1 MKNLVLIFSIL
12 FIAISCDPDTP
23 DVNKGKL
30 DPNAM
35 ILIKPAKGVQ
45 LRSTVTGLTAL
56 EIVEQTMNM
65 TFQTHYFGNKYSE
78 EVVIAD
84 RGFGDNQRDYDL
96 PALMMFGTDII
107 QTDGS
112 YQRDFIYG
120 TDFYLVNSELDT
132 IGYIPQSVIDNARIL
147 IEDAYSD
154 SNYTEVYHLFNEAFT
169 FLPIE

>member
-1 MKNLVLIFSIL
+1 MKKIL
-12 FIAISCDPDTP
+12 FLLIVSLAFASCDKKDLPEP
-23 DVNKGKL
+23 KGKL
-30 DPNAM
+30 NPNAM
-35 ILIKPAKGVQ
+35 ITIRPAKGVK
-45 LRSTVTGLTAL
+45 LRSTITGLTGL

-65 TFQTHYFGNKYSE
+65 TFRTHYFGNKYSE

-96 PALMMFGTDII
+96 PALMMFSTDII

-120 TDFYLVNSELDT
+120 FDFYLVNSSLDT
-132 IGYIPQSVIDNARIL
+132 IGYIPQTVIDDARIK
-147 IEDAYSD
+147 IEIALADE
-154 SNYTEVYHLFNEAFT
+154 NYTEIYKLFNDAFT

>member
-1 MKNLVLIFSIL
+1 MKNLVLILSIL

-56 EIVEQTMNM
+56 EIVEQTMGM
-65 TFQTHYFGNKYSE
+65 TFQSHYFSNKYYE
-78 EVVIAD
+78 DIKILD
-84 RGFGDNQRDYDL
+84 RGFGDNQRDYNL
-96 PALMMFGTDII
+96 PALMMFSTDII

-112 YQRDFIYG
+112 YQRDFVYSTNVFLI
-120 TDFYLVNSELDT
+120 NSDLDT
-132 IGYIPQSVIDNARIL
+132 IGYIPQTVIDDARVK
-147 IEDAYSD
+147 IELALADE
-154 SNYTEVYHLFNEAFT
+154 NYTEVYRFFNEAFT